1 MNEVSRALVHY
12 ANRAASFTDASVLL
26 AKRIPGSD
34 MLTRYI
40 RSSYQ
45 NDPARSI
52 VELFLFVFVIVYV
65 AKSRFSTERSRVQLT
80 EAEIDE
86 LVAEWIPEPLVRG
99 LSALEKGESE
109 KIPVIAG

>member
-1 MNEVSRALVHY
+1 MNELSRALVHY

-26 AKRIPGSD
+26 AKRVPGSD
-34 MLTRYI
+34 MLVRYI

-52 VELFLFVFVIVYV
+52 IELFLFVFVIVYV

-80 EAEIDE
+80 EEEIDD
-86 LVAEWIPEPLVRG
+86 LVADWIPEPLVRG
-99 LSALEKGESE
+99 LSEVEKGE
-109 KIPVIAG
+109 KDKVPVIVG